1 MILSG
6 NESAGRPS
14 TGLGSAFDSF
24 TYSPDGRNGS
34 NGTPRTSTGTPLQDF
49 LRSQQTSQMVRYQKI
64 ADEQMKK
71 MRDTQ
76 VELDQEKTETLYLRK
91 EVEKLQI
98 ERDKLKRSLEDAR
111 QNLFRQKN
119 SSFDERYDILGLKKE
134 AG

>member
-1 MILSG
+1 MSPSVAG

-14 TGLGSAFDSF
+14 TGPGSAFDSF

-64 ADEQMKK
+64 AEEQMKK

-91 EVEKLQI
+91 EVEKLQV

-119 SSFDERYDILGLKKE
+119 SSLDER
-134 AG
+134 